1 MTAASRIIG
10 RIPIGGAENNNG
22 AGELRFLE
30 CSNLKCARGLSL
42 FSDSIILK
50 IQNSRPWEKL
60 AKVWS
65 SIFEASHS
73 YAALSIVASTRLL
86 LSEIFG
92 ISYVNWSGS
101 PWRSRPSWRTGS
113 WTRRRRRWGSSRT
126 PCGDAEGGG
135 RMSAEEDAAVLRA
148 VADYGAVTPRDLWR
162 MPPLLL
168 SEEEAR
174 DILDRLAGEG
184 LLRRIDGD
192 VPVYA
197 LTPPPGDEK

>member
-10 RIPIGGAENNNG
+10 RIPIGDAENNNG

-42 FSDSIILK
+42 FSDSITLK
-50 IQNSRPWEKL
+50 MQNSRPWEKL

-92 ISYVNWSGS
+92 ISYVNCTCKPINPDGRICATIGKYPIGLSDNDKHNSVSGS
-101 PWRSRPSWRTGS
+101 PERHRDDVVPHLGGRGSRARGKDHRGGLAPHGGQGHGRGV
-113 WTRRRRRWGSSRT
+113 G
-126 PCGDAEGGG
+126 GGGG
-135 RMSAEEDAAVLRA
+135 RRGRRA
-148 VADYGAVTPRDLWR
+148 GIPKGTAGQPCAH
-162 MPPLLL
+162 PP
-168 SEEEAR
+168 
-174 DILDRLAGEG
+174 
-184 LLRRIDGD
+184 
-192 VPVYA
+192 VQQ
-197 LTPPPGDEK
+197 